1 LTAKRRYSVSSFKRS
16 TSQTEDTPN
25 RQIDSDTNMW
35 VSEASINAAN
45 FGSTVKIDNKTY
57 KPLSKVDED
66 EDWRKKNSKK
76 DATTASDLALSN
88 VKSNGVGLVP
98 FRFNSA

>member
-1 LTAKRRYSVSSFKRS
+1 M
-16 TSQTEDTPN
+16 EDTAN
-25 RQIDSDTNMW
+25 RQIASNIKGW
-35 VSEASINAAN
+35 VSEASLNAVN
-45 FGSTVKIDNKTY
+45 LGSTVKIDEKTY
-57 KPLSKVDED
+57 LPLSKVDED

-98 FRFNSA
+98 FRFNSV